1 MQVIGITGGV
11 GAGKSAILEYL
22 EENYKVKVL
31 VADRIAQ
38 MLMEPDTDCYHKLIK
53 FLPVEVYNEDETINR
68 IVLAERIFR
77 SEELRRRV
85 NRVVHPAVKEYILAQ
100 IEEQRKMGVL
110 DFVVIESA
118 LLIEDQ
124 YDKICDELWYIYAS
138 EELRRK
144 RLMRARGYSREKIQQ
159 IFAAQISERMYRR
172 SCQVVI
178 DNNGTRE
185 EAFYQVAQ
193 VIKNK
198 GKSGRGK
205 QIRNDVPLVFGLDIG
220 TRNVVGTVGYKEED
234 AFYVLAQFMREHETR
249 SMLDGQIHDIGRV
262 ARTVNAVKTA
272 LEEQLDMTL
281 EEVCIAAAGRVL
293 ETIATTI
300 EYVLPEEAVVSEDD
314 VHTLDLLGIEKAQQI
329 LNESNDTNLKFYCVG
344 YSIVKYYLNGDPL
357 SNLEGHKAQSISEDI
372 IVTFLPED
380 VVEGLYSSVEL
391 AGLKVASLTLEPIA
405 AISVAIPEAFRMLN
419 IALVDVGAG
428 TSDISITR
436 DGSIIAY
443 GMIPSAGDEIT
454 EMLVQHFLVDFKTAE
469 HIKVSSTTEQEI
481 EYQDIMMLRHTVT
494 AEEVWELMNPLVE
507 KLTQDVAG
515 KIKELNG
522 GSTVSATFVVGGG
535 GKVHGFIERL
545 AAELELPKERVA
557 LRGEEVLQEIHFEQ
571 PEIKKDPLLVTPI
584 GICLSYYLQ
593 RNNFIFVWLNGERIK
608 LYDNDKLTILDAAL
622 QAGFTNEQLFPG
634 KGKELRFTVN
644 GKRRI
649 VGGEPIAAAAVLVNG
664 EERSLNDPLLPNSEI
679 ALTIASME
687 QTFVCHVADLEE
699 YDENGLTFQVNGEKI
714 SCPKYVEADGDIVP
728 PEYEIQE
735 NDKIKIHSYYTVAQ
749 LLVYLEIEP
758 ETVMDIQVNGKQA
771 ELDTPLYGNFFVE
784 WHRREQPAFPEGEE
798 NIQEEEAA
806 FREDGFL
813 GEGYAHEEF
822 VGQSR
827 RDMEEDSRNGSVDTG
842 NEGNGFSDMGEEFLG
857 TKNYQGR
864 EGFGNSASDMGEE
877 FLETKN
883 YQGREDFGNS
893 ASDIGKEF
901 LGTANARGKEDSH
914 RERYGNGNQE
924 IREASFGTGDSRRER
939 YGNGNQEI
947 REASFGTG
955 DSRRE
960 RYGKSYSDPDGEG
973 TGKGS
978 FGKDR
983 FGDGALDTGGEG
995 TEKGNAYQNANWEA
1009 AGQAAGRKTHA
1020 DSRQGETGWK
1030 DRKPEGSV
1038 LEIVVNG
1045 SPVTLKGKKSY
1056 IFVDAFDA
1064 IGFNL
1069 NESKGRSVAMR
1080 LNGEEPTYTAPLH
1093 AGDTLEIYWEGE
1105 SL

>member
-1 MQVIGITGGV
+1 
-11 GAGKSAILEYL
+11 
-22 EENYKVKVL
+22 
-31 VADRIAQ
+31 
-38 MLMEPDTDCYHKLIK
+38 
-53 FLPVEVYNEDETINR
+53 
-68 IVLAERIFR
+68 
-77 SEELRRRV
+77 
-85 NRVVHPAVKEYILAQ
+85 
-100 IEEQRKMGVL
+100 
-110 DFVVIESA
+110 
-118 LLIEDQ
+118 
-124 YDKICDELWYIYAS
+124 
-138 EELRRK
+138 
-144 RLMRARGYSREKIQQ
+144 
-159 IFAAQISERMYRR
+159 
-172 SCQVVI
+172 
-178 DNNGTRE
+178 
-185 EAFYQVAQ
+185 
-193 VIKNK
+193 
-198 GKSGRGK
+198 
-205 QIRNDVPLVFGLDIG
+205 
-220 TRNVVGTVGYKEED
+220 
-234 AFYVLAQFMREHETR
+234 
-249 SMLDGQIHDIGRV
+249 
-262 ARTVNAVKTA
+262 
-272 LEEQLDMTL
+272 
-281 EEVCIAAAGRVL
+281 
-293 ETIATTI
+293 
-300 EYVLPEEAVVSEDD
+300 
-314 VHTLDLLGIEKAQQI
+314 
-329 LNESNDTNLKFYCVG
+329 
-344 YSIVKYYLNGDPL
+344 
-357 SNLEGHKAQSISEDI
+357 
-372 IVTFLPED
+372 
-380 VVEGLYSSVEL
+380 
-391 AGLKVASLTLEPIA
+391 
-405 AISVAIPEAFRMLN
+405 
-419 IALVDVGAG
+419 
-428 TSDISITR
+428 
-436 DGSIIAY
+436 
-443 GMIPSAGDEIT
+443 MIPSAGDEIT

-545 AAELELPKERVA
+545 ATELELPKERVA

-728 PEYEIQE
+728 PGYEIQE

-1030 DRKPEGSV
+1030 GRKPEGSV

>member
-38 MLMEPDTDCYHKLIK
+38 ALMDPDTDCYQKLMK

-68 IVLAERIFR
+68 IALADKIFR
-77 SEELRRRV
+77 SEELRHRV
-85 NRVVHPAVKEYILAQ
+85 NRVVHPAVKEYILEQ
-100 IEEQRKMGVL
+100 IEEQRDMGVL
-110 DFVVIESA
+110 DFVVIEGA
-118 LLIEDQ
+118 LLIEDR
-124 YDKICDELWYIYAS
+124 YDKICDELWYVYAS

-144 RLMRARGYSREKIQQ
+144 RLMRARGYSKEKIQQ
-159 IFAAQISERMYRR
+159 IFASQLSDRMYRR

-185 EAFYQVAQ
+185 ETFYQVAQ

-205 QIRNDVPLVFGLDIG
+205 QKRNDVPLVFGLDIG
-220 TRNVVGTVGYKEED
+220 TRNVVGTVGYKEEED
-234 AFYVLAQFMREHETR
+234 FYVLAQFMREHETR

-293 ETIATTI
+293 KTISTTI

-329 LNESNDTNLKFYCVG
+329 LNDSNDTNLKFYCVG

-357 SNLEGHKAQSISEDI
+357 SNLEGHKAQAISEDI

-380 VVEGLYSSVEL
+380 VVEGLYSAVEL

-405 AISVAIPEAFRMLN
+405 AISVAIPETFRMLN

-469 HIKVSSTTEQEI
+469 HIKVSSTTEKEI

-494 AEEVWELMNPLVE
+494 AEEVWELIKPLVD
-507 KLTQDVAG
+507 KLTEDIAG

-535 GKVHGFIERL
+535 GKVHGFIDHL

-557 LRGEEVLQEIHFEQ
+557 LRGEEVLQEIYFEQ

-584 GICLSYYLQ
+584 GICLSYYHQ
-593 RNNFIFVWLNGERIK
+593 RNNFIFVWVNGERIK

-634 KGKELRFTVN
+634 KGKELRFTIN
-644 GKRRI
+644 GKRRA
-649 VGGEPIAAAAVLVNG
+649 VGGEPIAAAIAQVNG
-664 EERSLNDPLLPNSEI
+664 EACSLNDPLIPNSEI
-679 ALTIASME
+679 ALTAASVE
-687 QTFVCHVADLEE
+687 EPFIYRIEDLEE
-699 YDENGLTFQVNGEKI
+699 YDENGLAFQVNGEKI
-714 SCPKYVEADGDIVP
+714 ACPKYVEVDGDIVP
-728 PEYEIQE
+728 PQYEIQE
-735 NDKIKIHSYYTVAQ
+735 NDKIKIHSFYTVAQ
-749 LLVYLEIEP
+749 LLTYLEIEQ
-758 ETVMDIQVNGKQA
+758 ETVADIQVNGKQA
-771 ELDTPLYGNFFVE
+771 DLDTPLYGNFFAE
-784 WHRREQPAFPEGEE
+784 WKKRERPAFPLEDSR
-798 NIQEEEAA
+798 QEEGRQRGYADFPGDTDIE
-806 FREDGFL
+806 
-813 GEGYAHEEF
+813 EGYEGHDIDDIDDIN
-822 VGQSR
+822 
-827 RDMEEDSRNGSVDTG
+827 DMEEGNGIHGIEGMEEGHKAHGTG
-842 NEGNGFSDMGEEFLG
+842 NETEGYKPHGIGNETEGYKPHGIGDMEEGHEAHGIDSTKGSYEEHFIQKAHKNYGKRYIEDIKEGYEDHDADNADDVKEDYEDTAEGFSEEDYEEEKLPQKGLG
-857 TKNYQGR
+857 GRQIQEPHRGASR
-864 EGFGNSASDMGEE
+864 EGTVEKSR
-877 FLETKN
+877 KP
-883 YQGREDFGNS
+883 
-893 ASDIGKEF
+893 
-901 LGTANARGKEDSH
+901 
-914 RERYGNGNQE
+914 
-924 IREASFGTGDSRRER
+924 TGSLPQR
-939 YGNGNQEI
+939 
-947 REASFGTG
+947 S
-955 DSRRE
+955 S
-960 RYGKSYSDPDGEG
+960 
-973 TGKGS
+973 GKGI
-978 FGKDR
+978 
-983 FGDGALDTGGEG
+983 
-995 TEKGNAYQNANWEA
+995 Q
-1009 AGQAAGRKTHA
+1009 
-1020 DSRQGETGWK
+1020 
-1030 DRKPEGSV
+1030 V
-1038 LEIVVNG
+1038 IVNG
-1045 SPVTLKGKKSY
+1045 DPIILAGKKSY
-1056 IFVDAFDA
+1056 IFVDVFDA

-1069 NESKGRSVAMR
+1069 NESKGRSVVMR
-1080 LNGEEPTYTAPLH
+1080 LNGEEPMYTAPLH
-1093 AGDTLEIYWEGE
+1093 TGDAIEIYWED
-1105 SL
+1105 

>member
-1 MQVIGITGGV
+1 
-11 GAGKSAILEYL
+11 
-22 EENYKVKVL
+22 
-31 VADRIAQ
+31 
-38 MLMEPDTDCYHKLIK
+38 
-53 FLPVEVYNEDETINR
+53 
-68 IVLAERIFR
+68 
-77 SEELRRRV
+77 
-85 NRVVHPAVKEYILAQ
+85 
-100 IEEQRKMGVL
+100 
-110 DFVVIESA
+110 
-118 LLIEDQ
+118 
-124 YDKICDELWYIYAS
+124 
-138 EELRRK
+138 
-144 RLMRARGYSREKIQQ
+144 
-159 IFAAQISERMYRR
+159 
-172 SCQVVI
+172 
-178 DNNGTRE
+178 
-185 EAFYQVAQ
+185 
-193 VIKNK
+193 
-198 GKSGRGK
+198 
-205 QIRNDVPLVFGLDIG
+205 
-220 TRNVVGTVGYKEED
+220 
-234 AFYVLAQFMREHETR
+234 
-249 SMLDGQIHDIGRV
+249 
-262 ARTVNAVKTA
+262 
-272 LEEQLDMTL
+272 
-281 EEVCIAAAGRVL
+281 
-293 ETIATTI
+293 
-300 EYVLPEEAVVSEDD
+300 
-314 VHTLDLLGIEKAQQI
+314 
-329 LNESNDTNLKFYCVG
+329 
-344 YSIVKYYLNGDPL
+344 
-357 SNLEGHKAQSISEDI
+357 
-372 IVTFLPED
+372 
-380 VVEGLYSSVEL
+380 
-391 AGLKVASLTLEPIA
+391 
-405 AISVAIPEAFRMLN
+405 
-419 IALVDVGAG
+419 
-428 TSDISITR
+428 
-436 DGSIIAY
+436 
-443 GMIPSAGDEIT
+443 
-454 EMLVQHFLVDFKTAE
+454 
-469 HIKVSSTTEQEI
+469 
-481 EYQDIMMLRHTVT
+481 
-494 AEEVWELMNPLVE
+494 
-507 KLTQDVAG
+507 
-515 KIKELNG
+515 
-522 GSTVSATFVVGGG
+522 
-535 GKVHGFIERL
+535 
-545 AAELELPKERVA
+545 
-557 LRGEEVLQEIHFEQ
+557 
-571 PEIKKDPLLVTPI
+571 
-584 GICLSYYLQ
+584 
-593 RNNFIFVWLNGERIK
+593 VWLNGERIK

-687 QTFVCHVADLEE
+687 QIFVCHVADLEE

-784 WHRREQPAFPEGEE
+784 WHRQEQPAFPEGEE

-1020 DSRQGETGWK
+1020 DSSQGETGWK